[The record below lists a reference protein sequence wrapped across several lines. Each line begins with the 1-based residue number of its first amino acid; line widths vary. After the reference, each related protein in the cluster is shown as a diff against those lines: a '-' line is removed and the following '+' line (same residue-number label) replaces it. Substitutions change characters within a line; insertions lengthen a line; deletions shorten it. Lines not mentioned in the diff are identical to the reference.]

1 MTNNYFSMKKF
12 LLVLATAALS
22 LPALAGD
29 PVKIKVDE
37 KNEKI
42 NGGTHNCLV
51 VTIYDA
57 TPEDIEKAWK
67 DKMKGYDAKVSG
79 KDEIFADNA
88 LIKDISENTCD
99 VYAYTEKISDTET
112 KFVVGFLLG
121 ETWLDSKGNSSGYKA
136 AEKIV
141 KEFAV
146 KESKDAI
153 AEKRKEAE
161 KALEDKKDDQS
172 DLEKKNAELHED
184 ITDYNEK
191 IKKAE
196 EDIKTNEEE
205 QTKKK
210 AEIEEQQKVV
220 DDLKS
225 RETYVE

>member
-1 MTNNYFSMKKF
+1 MKNII
-12 LLVLATAALS
+12 LLLTAALFS
-22 LPALAGD
+22 FPVFAGD
-29 PVKIKVDE
+29 AVKIKVEE

-57 TPEDIEKAWK
+57 KPEDIEKEWK

-79 KDEIFADNA
+79 KEEIFADNA

-121 ETWLDSKGNSSGYKA
+121 ETWLSSSENAASYKA

-141 KEFAV
+141 KDFAV
-146 KESKDAI
+146 AQTKDAI
-153 AEKRKEAE
+153 ADKRKDAE
-161 KALEDKKDDQS
+161 KKLDDVKDDQS
-172 DLEKKNAELHED
+172 DLEKKNKDLHED
-184 ITDYNEK
+184 IDEYNEK
-191 IKKAE
+191 IKQAE
-196 EDIKTNEEE
+196 ADIKTNETDQE
-205 QTKKK
+205 KKK
-210 AEIEEQQKVV
+210 KEVEDQQKVV

-225 RETYVE
+225 REDSVE

>member
-1 MTNNYFSMKKF
+1 MKKM
-12 LLVLATAALS
+12 LLLLITGVFV

-29 PVKIKVDE
+29 ALKIKVE
-37 KNEKI
+37 SKNEKI
-42 NGGTHNCLV
+42 NGGNHPCLV

-88 LIKDISENTCD
+88 LIKEISENTCD
-99 VYAYTEKISDTET
+99 VYAYTEKINDTET

-121 ETWLDSKGNSSGYKA
+121 ETWLDSKSPSYNA

-141 KEFAV
+141 KDFAV

-161 KALEDKKDDQS
+161 KKLDDVKDDQA
-172 DLEKKNAELHED
+172 DLEKKNKDLHDD
-184 ITDYNEK
+184 IADYQEK

-196 EDIKTNEEE
+196 EDIKTNESE
-205 QTKKK
+205 QETKKK
-210 AEIEEQQKVV
+210 EVEDQQKVV

-225 RETYVE
+225 REDSVE

>member
-1 MTNNYFSMKKF
+1 MKKF
-12 LLVLATAALS
+12 FLVLAMAALS
-22 LPALAGD
+22 VPALAGD
-29 PVKIKVDE
+29 GVKVKVE
-37 KNEKI
+37 SKNEKI
-42 NGGTHNCLV
+42 NGGTHSCLV

-57 TPEDIEKAWK
+57 TPDDIEKEWK

-88 LIKDISENTCD
+88 LIKTISENTCD

-121 ETWLDSKGNSSGYKA
+121 ETWIDSKSSSYNA

-141 KEFAV
+141 KDFAV
-146 KESKDAI
+146 QQSKDGI
-153 AEKRKEAE
+153 AEKRKDAE
-161 KALEDKKDDQS
+161 KALEDKKDDQA
-172 DLEKKNAELHED
+172 DLEKKNKDLHDD

-196 EDIKTNEEE
+196 EDIKTNEAD
-205 QTKKK
+205 QAKKK
-210 AEIEEQQKVV
+210 TEIDEQQKVV

-225 RETYVE
+225 REDSVE

>member
-1 MTNNYFSMKKF
+1 MKKF
-12 LLVLATAALS
+12 LLVLATAALT
-22 LPALAGD
+22 LPVLAGD
-29 PVKIKVDE
+29 GVKIKVE
-37 KNEKI
+37 SKNEKI
-42 NGGTHNCLV
+42 NGGNHPCLV

-57 TPEDIEKAWK
+57 SRDDIEKEWK

-88 LIKDISENTCD
+88 LITAISVNACD

-121 ETWLDSKGNSSGYKA
+121 ETWLDSKSSSYSA

-141 KEFAV
+141 KDFAI
-146 KESKDAI
+146 EQSKDGI
-153 AEKRKEAE
+153 AEKRKAAE
-161 KALEDKKDDQS
+161 KLLEDKKDDQA
-172 DLEKKNAELHED
+172 DLEKKNKDLHDD

-196 EDIKTNEEE
+196 ADIKTNEDD
-205 QTKKK
+205 QAKKK
-210 AEIEEQQKVV
+210 AEIDAQQKVV

-225 RETYVE
+225 RENSVE

>member
-1 MTNNYFSMKKF
+1 MRKLMFMLFVSIFS
-12 LLVLATAALS
+12 V
-22 LPALAGD
+22 PAFAD
-29 PVKIKVDE
+29 AIKIKVEE

-57 TPEDIEKAWK
+57 TPDDIKSEWK
-67 DKMKGYDAKVSG
+67 SKMKGYDAKVSG

-99 VYAYTEKISDTET
+99 VYAYTEKINDNET

-121 ETWLDSKGNSSGYKA
+121 ETWLSSKDNSASYKA

-141 KEFAV
+141 KDFAV
-146 KESKDAI
+146 AQTKDAI
-153 AEKRKEAE
+153 ADKRKDAE
-161 KALEDKKDDQS
+161 KKLDDVKDDQA
-172 DLEKKNAELHED
+172 DLEKKNKDLHDD
-184 ITDYNEK
+184 ITEYNEK

-196 EDIKTNEEE
+196 EDIKANEAE
-205 QTKKK
+205 QETKKK
-210 AEIEEQQKVV
+210 EVEEQQKVV

-225 RETYVE
+225 RENSVE

>member
-1 MTNNYFSMKKF
+1 MKKLLF
-12 LLVLATAALS
+12 LLVAGIFALPVLADDAKI
-22 LPALAGD
+22 
-29 PVKIKVDE
+29 KIKVEE

-42 NGGTHNCLV
+42 NGGTHPCLV

-57 TPEDIEKAWK
+57 KPEDIEKEWK

-88 LIKDISENTCD
+88 LIKDISLNTCD

-121 ETWLDSKGNSSGYKA
+121 ETWLESKDNSASYKA

-141 KEFAV
+141 KDFAV
-146 KESKDAI
+146 AQTKDAI
-153 AEKRKEAE
+153 AEKRKDAE
-161 KALEDKKDDQS
+161 KKLDEVKDDQA
-172 DLEKKNAELHED
+172 DLEKKNKDLHED
-184 ITDYNEK
+184 IDEYNEK

-196 EDIKTNEEE
+196 EDIKANEAE
-205 QTKKK
+205 QETKKK
-210 AEIEEQQKVV
+210 EVEDQQKAV

-225 RETYVE
+225 RENTVE

>member
-1 MTNNYFSMKKF
+1 MRKFVF
-12 LLVLATAALS
+12 LLLTSVALS
-22 LPALAGD
+22 IPAIAGD
-29 PVKIKVDE
+29 PLKVKVEE

-57 TPEDIEKAWK
+57 KPDDIEKAWK

-88 LIKDISENTCD
+88 LIKEISENTCD
-99 VYAYTEKISDTET
+99 VYAYTEKINDNET

-121 ETWLDSKGNSSGYKA
+121 ETWLNSKDNSAGYNA

-141 KEFAV
+141 KDFAV

-153 AEKRKEAE
+153 AEKRKDAE
-161 KALEDKKDDQS
+161 KLLNEKKDDQA
-172 DLEKKNAELHED
+172 DLEKKNKELHED
-184 ITDYNEK
+184 IDDYNEK

-196 EDIKTNEEE
+196 ADIKTNEDE

-210 AEIEEQQKVV
+210 TEVEEQQKVV

-225 RETYVE
+225 REDSVE

>member
-1 MTNNYFSMKKF
+1 MRKIF
-12 LLVLATAALS
+12 LLVLATAALT

-29 PVKIKVDE
+29 GVKVKVE
-37 KNEKI
+37 SKNEKI
-42 NGGTHNCLV
+42 NGGSHPCLV

-57 TPEDIEKAWK
+57 TPSDIESEWK
-67 DKMKGYDAKVSG
+67 STMKGYDAKVSG

-88 LIKDISENTCD
+88 LIKAISENTCD

-121 ETWLDSKGNSSGYKA
+121 ETWIDSKSTSYNA

-141 KEFAV
+141 KDFAIEQSKDGIAV
-146 KESKDAI
+146 KRKA
-153 AEKRKEAE
+153 AEK
-161 KALEDKKDDQS
+161 LLDDQKDDQS
-172 DLEKKNAELHED
+172 DLEKKNKDLHDD
-184 ITDYNEK
+184 IADYNEK

-196 EDIKTNEEE
+196 ADIKSNEDE

-210 AEIEEQQKVV
+210 AEIDAQQKVV

-225 RETYVE
+225 RENSVE

>member
-1 MTNNYFSMKKF
+1 MKNF
-12 LLVLATAALS
+12 FLVLAAAALS
-22 LPALAGD
+22 LPVFAGD
-29 PVKIKVDE
+29 GAKVKVE
-37 KNEKI
+37 SKNEKI
-42 NGGTHNCLV
+42 NGGTHSCLV

-57 TPEDIEKAWK
+57 TPDDIEKEWK

-88 LIKDISENTCD
+88 LIKTISENTCD

-121 ETWLDSKGNSSGYKA
+121 ETWIDSKSSSYNA

-141 KEFAV
+141 KDFAV
-146 KESKDAI
+146 QQSKDGI
-153 AEKRKEAE
+153 AEKRKDAE
-161 KALEDKKDDQS
+161 KALEEKKDDQA
-172 DLEKKNAELHED
+172 DLEKKNKDLHDD

-196 EDIKTNEEE
+196 EDIKTNEAD
-205 QTKKK
+205 QAKKK
-210 AEIEEQQKVV
+210 TEIDEQQKVV

-225 RETYVE
+225 RENSVE

>member
-1 MTNNYFSMKKF
+1 MKKI

-22 LPALAGD
+22 IPVLAGD
-29 PVKIKVDE
+29 GVKVKVE
-37 KNEKI
+37 SKNEKI
-42 NGGTHNCLV
+42 NGGTHSCLV

-57 TPEDIEKAWK
+57 TPDDIEKEWK

-88 LIKDISENTCD
+88 LIKAISENTCD

-121 ETWLDSKGNSSGYKA
+121 ETWIDSKSSSYNA

-141 KEFAV
+141 KDFAV
-146 KESKDAI
+146 QQSKDGI
-153 AEKRKEAE
+153 AEKRKDAE
-161 KALEDKKDDQS
+161 KALEDKKEDQT
-172 DLEKKNAELHED
+172 DLEKKNKDLHDD

-196 EDIKTNEEE
+196 EDIKTNEAD
-205 QTKKK
+205 QAKKK
-210 AEIEEQQKVV
+210 TEVEEQQKVV
-220 DDLKS
+220 DALKS
-225 RETYVE
+225 REDSVE

>member
-1 MTNNYFSMKKF
+1 MKKLI
-12 LLVLATAALS
+12 LLFAVCLFA
-22 LPALAGD
+22 LPAFAED
-29 PVKIKVDE
+29 AKIRIKVEE

-57 TPEDIEKAWK
+57 KPEDIEREWK

-88 LIKDISENTCD
+88 LIKDISVNVCD
-99 VYAYTEKISDTET
+99 VYAYTEKINDNET

-121 ETWLDSKGNSSGYKA
+121 ETWLSSKDNSESYKA

-141 KEFAV
+141 KEFAT
-146 KESKDAI
+146 EQTKDGI
-153 AEKRKEAE
+153 AEKRKDAE
-161 KALEDKKDDQS
+161 KKLDDVKDDQA
-172 DLEKKNAELHED
+172 DLEKKNKDLHED
-184 ITDYNEK
+184 IDDYNEK

-196 EDIKTNEEE
+196 EDIKANEAE
-205 QTKKK
+205 QETKKK
-210 AEIEEQQKVV
+210 EVDDQQKVV

-225 RETYVE
+225 RENSVE